1 MEWLVERKARKSEY
15 TIGKFYVNG
24 KRYCD
29 SLEDKDRGLTSEMS
43 EADIRKIKIYGQ
55 TAIPTGRYEVESFW
69 WQKHQCFVPHIKG
82 VKGFVGILIHNGVDQ
97 SHTEGC
103 VLVGINNIVGK
114 LNGDRIYMDA
124 LTARLL
130 ACEKKGEKVYITIK

>member
-1 MEWLVERKARKSEY
+1 MEWLVERKAKKDKY
-15 TIGKFYVNG
+15 TVGNFYVNG
-24 KRYCD
+24 KKF
-29 SLEDKDRGLTSEMS
+29 SNTLEDKDRGLNSTMS
-43 EADIRKIKIYGQ
+43 EADIRKVKIYGQ

-69 WQKHQCFVPHIKG
+69 WVKHQCFVPHIKG
-82 VKGFVGILIHNGVDQ
+82 VKGFQGILIHNGVDE

>member
-1 MEWLVERKARKSEY
+1 MDWLVERKARKSEY

-29 SLEDKDRGLTSEMS
+29 SLEDKDRGLTSEMP
-43 EADIRKIKIYGQ
+43 EDEIRKVKIHGQ
-55 TAIPTGRYEVESFW
+55 TAIPTGRYEVVSFW
-69 WQKHQCFVPHIKG
+69 WQKHQCFVPCIKG

-103 VLVGINNIVGK
+103 ILVGINNIVGK

>member
-1 MEWLVERKARKSEY
+1 MEWLVERKAKKDKH
-15 TIGKFYVNG
+15 TIGNFYING
-24 KRYCD
+24 KKWCNT
-29 SLEDKDRGLTSEMS
+29 LEDKDRGLNSTMS
-43 EADIRKIKIYGQ
+43 EADIRKVKIYGQ

-69 WQKHQCFVPHIKG
+69 WAKHQCFVPHIKG
-82 VKGFVGILIHNGVDQ
+82 VKGFQGILIHNGVDE

-103 VLVGINNIVGK
+103 VLVGINNIIGK

>member
-1 MEWLVERKARKSEY
+1 MDWLVERKARKSEY

-29 SLEDKDRGLTSEMS
+29 SLEDKDRGLTSEMA
-43 EADIRKIKIYGQ
+43 EDEIRKVKIHGQ
-55 TAIPTGRYEVESFW
+55 TAIPTGRYEVVSFW
-69 WQKHQCFVPHIKG
+69 WQKHQCFVPCIKG

-103 VLVGINNIVGK
+103 ILVGINNIVGK
-114 LNGDRIYMDA
+114 LNGDRIYMAA